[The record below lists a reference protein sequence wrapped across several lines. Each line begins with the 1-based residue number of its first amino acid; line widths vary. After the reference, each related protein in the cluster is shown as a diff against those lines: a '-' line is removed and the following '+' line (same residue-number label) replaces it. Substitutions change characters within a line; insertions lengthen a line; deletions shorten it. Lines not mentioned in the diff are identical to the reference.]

1 MSRSLRSLIVLVV
14 LTALSAPVASAQ
26 APLAGT
32 GENIQPISRVP
43 MAHPNEIE
51 LAGDWAFVSND
62 FYGMTIVNIADPSK
76 PFIEGE
82 WKCEAGW
89 GDIDISPDA
98 NYAYLTNAHGSECI
112 EDQNTWIAIIDIRD
126 KKNPKLVGSIKDDE
140 EIVYVHTATLDN
152 DKLYLNPQTLARV
165 LPGADPSDPTS
176 VTNTPVMPVYDVSDP
191 ANPKRLTAIE
201 KNGAGFAHDAYIDH
215 RPDGK
220 TLMYAGSVHSSD
232 VFDITNVMEP
242 ELLQEV
248 YSPEISISHDVQPN
262 WKRDILIVDDEGAA
276 GGQLEEAVSACG
288 RLGGPGPAAVDSGS
302 VHFYAAAPDGTFANE
317 GLVEL
322 GSWNAPANANE
333 GACVAHVFWTAPN
346 ENRMTQA
353 YYRMGAFILDF
364 EDPAA
369 PKMLGS
375 FTAEGGSNY
384 WSVKP
389 HRGYLFATSQDYDAL
404 DIMRYTGEGGTRW
417 PATAGPA
424 EIQRA
429 ARQGVPYKPLT
440 VPTAGGQQP
449 VGTQPLPVPRGAGQ
463 SRDVGRIRFTAKLKK
478 VPGAKGRKTRV
489 TFTFTDAKGKKVGTA
504 SVRKAAGKAA
514 KVRIFGGAVAGTYRW
529 TAKAG
534 RRTLG
539 RGTIRVTKADNAT
552 LAPSRTLSVA
562 AK

>member
-1 MSRSLRSLIVLVV
+1 MARTFRRLIP
-14 LTALSAPVASAQ
+14 ALALLAVAAPSASAQ

-32 GENIQPISRVP
+32 GENIQPISRVQ
-43 MAHPNEIE
+43 MAHPNEVE

-62 FYGMTIVNIADPSK
+62 FYGMTIVNIADPTK

-89 GDIDISPDA
+89 GDIDLSPDA
-98 NYAYLTNAHGSECI
+98 NLAFLTNAHGSECTDD
-112 EDQNTWIAIIDIRD
+112 EGGTWVAIVDISD
-126 KKNPKLVGSIKDDE
+126 KKNPKLIGTIPHSDE
-140 EIVYVHTATLDN
+140 ITYVHTATLDN
-152 DKLYLNPQTLARV
+152 NLLYLNPQVLAGV
-165 LPGADPSDPTS
+165 LPSGEAAVPR
-176 VTNTPVMPVYDVSDP
+176 MPVYDVSDP
-191 ANPKRLTAIE
+191 RNPVLKTIIE
-201 KNGAGFAHDAYIDH
+201 KRSPGFAHDSYVDH

-220 TLMYAGSVHSSD
+220 TLLYAGSVHSSD
-232 VFDITNVMEP
+232 VFDVTDPMQP

-248 YSPEISISHDVQPN
+248 YSPEITISHDVQPN
-262 WKRDILIVDDEGAA
+262 HNREIIVVDDEGAA
-276 GGQLEEAVSACG
+276 GGQLEEDVSVCG
-288 RLGGPGPAAVDSGS
+288 RFGGPGPAAVDSGS
-302 VHFYAAAPDGTFANE
+302 VHFYEAAPDGTFANG

-333 GACVAHVFWTAPN
+333 GACVAHVFWQAPD
-346 ENRMTQA
+346 ENRLTQA
-353 YYRMGAFILDF
+353 YYRMGAFVLDY

-417 PATAGPA
+417 PTTSGPA

-429 ARQGVPYKPLT
+429 ARQGVPYKPIT
-440 VPTAGGQQP
+440 NGGQP
-449 VGTQPLPVPRGAGQ
+449 VPTQPLPPTGGADE
-463 SRDVGRIRFTAKLKK
+463 RAIGRIRFVAKLKK
-478 VPGAKGRKTRV
+478 VPGRRGRKTRI
-489 TFTFTDAKGKKVGTA
+489 TFTFRDSKGKKVGRA
-504 SVRKAAGKAA
+504 SVRKPAAKRA

-534 RRTLG
+534 KRTLG
-539 RGTIRVTKADNAT
+539 RGKIRVKKADNMT
-552 LAPSRTLSVA
+552 LAPNKRLSVA
-562 AK
+562 AR